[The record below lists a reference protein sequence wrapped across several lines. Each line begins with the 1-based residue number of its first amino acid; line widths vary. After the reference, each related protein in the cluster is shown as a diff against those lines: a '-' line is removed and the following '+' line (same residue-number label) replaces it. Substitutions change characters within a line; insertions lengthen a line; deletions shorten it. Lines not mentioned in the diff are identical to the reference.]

1 MKTNFAMPYTESGIT
16 LHFPDNNYFCFENC
30 TLYQKYSGN
39 HFKEMDACWIDVAN
53 KTFYLIELK
62 DHTNANLNQTET
74 LNRIVWNLV
83 KKTIDSYTMLLAV
96 LLATPKSSDLQSCIP
111 LHFDN
116 TFQFK
121 FVHII
126 KANAHQREQVMFIK
140 DAFTPQIRPYREL
153 LAFSYCGVI
162 TYEQAQKHFDWV
174 R

>member
-74 LNRIVWNLV
+74 LNKIVELV
-83 KKTIDSYTMLLAV
+83 KK
-96 LLATPKSSDLQSCIP
+96 Q
-111 LHFDN
+111 
-116 TFQFK
+116 
-121 FVHII
+121 
-126 KANAHQREQVMFIK
+126 
-140 DAFTPQIRPYREL
+140 
-153 LAFSYCGVI
+153 
-162 TYEQAQKHFDWV
+162 
-174 R
+174 